1 MLNGL
6 SPDGQYFFDFR
17 NTGEWHMPITKTG
30 SGLLKLAGAAN
41 APGTP
46 GFGSKALSALN
57 RFSMPLFNVGIPAMN
72 IASGTSSVGEAV
84 GESAGGLAG
93 WRAADKLVNRLPK
106 LPYVTP
112 ALRFLS
118 PVVGSMI
125 GGSAGGSV
133 LGTIAPIWKRQP
145 PTIGEYNYGN
155 Q

>member
-1 MLNGL
+1 
-6 SPDGQYFFDFR
+6 
-17 NTGEWHMPITKTG
+17 MPITKTG
-30 SGLLKLAGAAN
+30 SEILKTAKVADGAA
-41 APGTP
+41 AP
-46 GFGSKALSALN
+46 GFGSKALSTLN

-93 WRAADKLVNRLPK
+93 WRAADKLVNKLPR

-125 GGSAGGSV
+125 GGSVGGSV

>member
-1 MLNGL
+1 
-6 SPDGQYFFDFR
+6 
-17 NTGEWHMPITKTG
+17 MPITKTG

-46 GFGSKALSALN
+46 GFGSKALSTFN
-57 RFSMPLFNVGIPAMN
+57 RFSMPLFNVGIPATN
-72 IASGTSSVGEAV
+72 IASGTSSV

-93 WRAADKLVNRLPK
+93 WRAADKLVNKLPK